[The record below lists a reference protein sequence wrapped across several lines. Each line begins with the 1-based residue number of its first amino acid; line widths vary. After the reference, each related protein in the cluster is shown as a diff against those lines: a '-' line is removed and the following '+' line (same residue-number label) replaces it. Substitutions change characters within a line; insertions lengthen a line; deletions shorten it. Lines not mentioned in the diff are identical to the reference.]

1 MYYENLSALQAAG
14 GAMSIIAHNLANM
27 NTDGFRAANFVYTSG
42 HGDMVEARYYPP
54 AAPLPASPPA
64 PPQPAKAPLP
74 EGFAA
79 AGYTAEAPFPYASD
93 LAYAAVDPAREMVA
107 MMQAERLHTANAVT
121 IVSRATTGDTVLG
134 IIVDR
139 RA

>member
-1 MYYENLSALQAAG
+1 MYSDNLSAIQAAG

-27 NTDGFRAANFVYTSG
+27 NTDGYRAANFIYTSG
-42 HGDMVEARYYPP
+42 HGDMVEARYHPS

-64 PPQPAKAPLP
+64 PAQPAREPLP

-79 AGYTAEAPFPYASD
+79 AGYTADAPFPYGGE
-93 LAYAAVDPAREMVA
+93 LRYAEVDIAREMTA
-107 MMQAERLHTANAVT
+107 MMQAEHLLTANAVT
-121 IVSRATTGDTVLG
+121 VVSRATTGDTVLG
-134 IIVDR
+134 LVVDR